1 MHLFF
6 RALLAAVLLTP
17 GITPSQTFTTGIL
30 QVDHYGTNA
39 RPPIIFV
46 PALYCGAW
54 QWNAQI
60 KALAPRYDLYV
71 VTLPGF
77 AGRPRAVGGDLMMRA
92 VNSLHT
98 IIAQHHLAGKVIV
111 VGHSLGGTI
120 SVMLAQTYPHDPR
133 AVISVEG
140 GYPVAPTA
148 EGRERAVAR
157 ATKPFIDLGQ
167 SQLGPVLR
175 KTQLQFVITRPADI
189 DAVEKL
195 ASQSD
200 PQAIVDWLRAALLLD
215 LTPGMSKIVV
225 PFTAIVPYD
234 ESIDAYRGFPTEA
247 SKRATYAAWVAH
259 TRSGRVIVIAPSRHF
274 VMFDQPAVF
283 QETLEQVLARDLQGS
298 K

>member
-1 MHLFF
+1 MLFLF
-6 RALLAAVLLTP
+6 RVLIAAVLLAP
-17 GITPSQTFTTGIL
+17 GVTPSQTFTTGIL

-39 RPPIIFV
+39 RPPIVFV

-54 QWNAQI
+54 EWNAQI

-77 AGRPRAVGGDLMMRA
+77 AGRPMVAGGDLMMRA

-98 IIAQHHLAGKVIV
+98 LLLQQHLRGKAVVI
-111 VGHSLGGTI
+111 GHSLGGTI
-120 SVMLAQTYPHDPR
+120 AVLFAQTFPRDPR

-148 EGRERAVAR
+148 QGRGQSVAR
-157 ATKPFIDLGQ
+157 ATKPFVDLPQG
-167 SQLGPVLR
+167 QLGPVLR
-175 KTQLQFVITRPADI
+175 KTQLQFVITRPADV

-195 ASQSD
+195 AAQSD
-200 PQAIVDWLRAALLLD
+200 PEAIVDWLRAALLLD
-215 LTPGMSKIVV
+215 LTPGMTAIAV

-234 ESIDAYRGFPTEA
+234 QAIDAYRGFATEA
-247 SKRATYAAWVAH
+247 SKRAAYQAWIA
-259 TRSGRVIVIAPSRHF
+259 RMRDARVIMIAPSRHF
-274 VMFDQPAVF
+274 VMFDQPSVF
-283 QETLEQVLARDLQGS
+283 EATLDQVLARDLQVP

>member
-1 MHLFF
+1 VQFFF

-17 GITPSQTFTTGIL
+17 GVAPSESFTTGIL

-39 RPPIIFV
+39 HPPIIFV

-54 QWNAQI
+54 EWNAQI
-60 KALAPRYDLYV
+60 KALAPHYDLYV

-77 AGRPRAVGGDLMMRA
+77 AGRPMVAGGDLMMRA

-98 IIAQHHLAGKVIV
+98 IIAQRHLAGKVVV

-120 SVMLAQTYPHDPR
+120 TVLLAQTYPHDPR
-133 AVISVEG
+133 AVISIEG

-148 EGRERAVAR
+148 QGREREVAR
-157 ATKPFIDLGQ
+157 ATKPFAGLAQ

-175 KTQLQFVITRPADI
+175 ATQLRYVITRPADV

-200 PQAIVDWLRAALLLD
+200 PQALVAWLRAALLLD
-215 LTPGMSKIVV
+215 STPGMSKITA
-225 PFTAIVPYD
+225 PFTVVVPYD
-234 ESIDAYRGFPTEA
+234 QSIDPYRGFATEA
-247 SKRATYAAWVAH
+247 SKRAAYQTWVVHA
-259 TRSGRVIVIAPSRHF
+259 RDARVIMIAPSKHF
-274 VMFDQPAVF
+274 VMFDRPSTF
-283 QETLEQVLARDLQGS
+283 QATLDLVLARDLQDS
-298 K
+298 Q